1 MVLTINGIPG
11 SGKNVLATHLAL
23 KHYHRE
29 NSFLRRVIRRIT
41 RREPRVNNIYSSY
54 PILLRRGS
62 RLKKRPPVYS
72 NRVTIFDL
80 IPQNRFLP
88 HSLIIIDE
96 TQAFYDSEEY
106 KEFPKEIAVF
116 NQFHRHFGIDNIF
129 YITQHPS
136 RLLKKLR
143 ILCSEFDKVKL
154 FIKIP
159 IINLGIM
166 AVSKYFEF
174 EDYGKFSH
182 PKKEAKTYDVKN
194 KLFIFF
200 VKKVFKAYDSTYM
213 RVLNENSPLY
223 NKGQFISLNMSQA
236 EINYIFRDKI

>member
-23 KHYHRE
+23 KHYKHE
-29 NSFLRRVIRRIT
+29 NMWIRRVIRRIT
-41 RREPRVNNIYSSY
+41 RKPTRVNNVYTSY

-62 RLKKRPPVYS
+62 KIKNRPPVYS

-80 IPQNRFLP
+80 IPQHRFLK
-88 HSLIIIDE
+88 HALIIIDE

-106 KEFPKEIAVF
+106 KDFPKDIAVF

-154 FIKIP
+154 FIVIP
-159 IINLGIM
+159 IIKIGIM
-166 AVSKYFEF
+166 AVSKYYEF
-174 EDYGKFSH
+174 EDYGKYSH

-194 KLFIFF
+194 KLFIFP
-200 VKKVFKAYDSTYM
+200 VRRVFKAYNSTYM

-223 NKGQFISLNMSQA
+223 NVGQFTSLSMSKK
-236 EINYIFRDKI
+236 EIGYIFRDKI